1 MLEESTLMQHVVTT
15 EPGHRPERRAAAS
28 APIWHATRPYVAL
41 ELPLAHSKILTNK
54 VTAEFSNA
62 GRSRRRISPPVTTSN
77 NTVFLSYASEDSQ
90 AARRMCAAL
99 QARGIEVWFD
109 QSDLRGG
116 DVWDQR
122 IRRQIKDCAL
132 FVPLVSAN
140 TLRRTE
146 GYFRLEWRLADQ
158 RTHLM
163 ARNKVFIVPVAID
176 AMSDARGDVPESFTA
191 VHWMRVLHDEA
202 RAAFV
207 EHVWHLLSSDEHG
220 AWTAAPAV
228 GSSAALLAQSPPSA
242 LSLIPE
248 KSIAVLPFADM
259 SARGDQ
265 EYFSDGLAE
274 ALIDLLTQVRD
285 LRVPARTSSFSF
297 KGKSDDIATIAQ
309 KLRVAH
315 VLEGSVRKA
324 GHTIRITAR
333 LIRADNGYHLW
344 SKTYDRKV
352 EDIFKVQDEIAGI
365 VVEALKAKLLPA
377 QTVVNPHRT
386 DVTEAYE
393 HYLLAK
399 QFYNRRAVDSAPRA
413 AKALEHALA
422 LDPNY
427 ASAHVLLALTMVNQ
441 IAEDGDPGH
450 VYAEQAVAAAEKAI
464 ALAPDFGEAY
474 SARSYVRLR
483 LRWDWKGAQAD
494 AEKAL
499 QLDPRSNEIQ
509 RRLSLLLGATGR
521 FPEAIA
527 AAQTATEIE
536 PLDVSSW
543 FMLGLSHA
551 AVGESAAGLR
561 ALSHAVELSPESTLA
576 TLYLAAT
583 QLVSGQTTE
592 ALETNT
598 RQQNEPWR
606 WSILAMIEHT
616 LEHPKESQR
625 VLDELISKHGQKSP
639 YRIAVAYAWRG
650 EADSAFG
657 WLQQAY
663 RQRDAALSLLVIEPG
678 LSGVRG
684 DPRFKALLRKMHFPA
699 RRAGIL
705 EAR

>member
-1 MLEESTLMQHVVTT
+1 M
-15 EPGHRPERRAAAS
+15 
-28 APIWHATRPYVAL
+28 
-41 ELPLAHSKILTNK
+41 
-54 VTAEFSNA
+54 
-62 GRSRRRISPPVTTSN
+62 TTSK
-77 NTVFLSYASEDSQ
+77 NTVFLSYASEDSE
-90 AARRMCAAL
+90 AARRICAAL
-99 QARGIEVWFD
+99 QSRGIEVWFD
-109 QSDLRGG
+109 QSNLRGG

-140 TLRRTE
+140 TLKRSE

-176 AMSDARGDVPESFTA
+176 AIPDAAGDVPESFTA
-191 VHWMRVLHDEA
+191 VQWMRVSDGEPP
-202 RAAFV
+202 AAFV
-207 EHVWHLLSSDEHG
+207 EHVWRLLSPDEHG
-220 AWTAAPAV
+220 ARTPAPPAEN
-228 GSSAALLAQSPPSA
+228 SAFLIAQPSPSA
-242 LSLIPE
+242 PSSVPE

-259 SARGDQ
+259 SERKNQ

-274 ALIDLLTQVRD
+274 ALIDLLTQVQD

-297 KGKSDDIATIAQ
+297 KGKANDIATIAQ

-324 GHTIRITAR
+324 GRTIRITAR

-344 SKTYDRKV
+344 SKTYDRNVK
-352 EDIFKVQDEIAGI
+352 DIFKVQDEIADL

-377 QTVVNPHRT
+377 QRVVNPHRT
-386 DVTEAYE
+386 AITEAYE
-393 HYLLAK
+393 QYLLAK
-399 QFYNRRAVDSAPRA
+399 QFYNRRAVDSAHRA
-413 AKALEHALA
+413 ATALENALA

-427 ASAHVLLALTMVNQ
+427 ASAYVLLALSIVNQ

-483 LRWDWKGAQAD
+483 VQWDWSGAQTD
-494 AEKAL
+494 AERAL

-509 RRLSLLLGATGR
+509 RRHSLLLGATGR
-521 FPEAIA
+521 FAEAIT

-543 FMLGLSHA
+543 FMLGLSYTA
-551 AVGESAAGLR
+551 LGESASGHR
-561 ALSHAVELSPESTLA
+561 ALSRAVELSPESTLA

-583 QLVSGQTTE
+583 ELVSGHTAQ
-592 ALETNT
+592 ALETNA
-598 RQQNEPWR
+598 RQQNELWR

-616 LEHPKESQR
+616 LGHPKESQR
-625 VLDELISKHGQKSP
+625 VLDELISKYGLRSP
-639 YRIAVAYAWRG
+639 YRIAVAHAWRG

-657 WLQQAY
+657 RLEQAY

-678 LSGVRG
+678 LSGVRS
-684 DPRFKALLRKMHFPA
+684 DPRFKTLLRKMNFPA
-699 RRAGIL
+699 
-705 EAR
+705 

>member
-1 MLEESTLMQHVVTT
+1 VAAVTT
-15 EPGHRPERRAAAS
+15 A
-28 APIWHATRPYVAL
+28 
-41 ELPLAHSKILTNK
+41 K
-54 VTAEFSNA
+54 
-62 GRSRRRISPPVTTSN
+62 
-77 NTVFLSYASEDSQ
+77 NTVFLSYASEDSE
-90 AARRMCAAL
+90 AARRICAAL
-99 QARGIEVWFD
+99 QTRGIEVWFD

-140 TLRRTE
+140 TLKRTE

-176 AMSDARGDVPESFTA
+176 AMADATGDVPESFMA
-191 VHWMRVLHDEA
+191 VQWMRLLDGEA
-202 RAAFV
+202 PATFV
-207 EHVWHLLSSDEHG
+207 EHVWRLLSANEQG
-220 AWTAAPAV
+220 AGRPAPPLI
-228 GSSAALLAQSPPSA
+228 S
-242 LSLIPE
+242 IPE

-259 SARGDQ
+259 SARKDQ

-274 ALIDLLTQVRD
+274 ELIDLLTQVQD

-297 KGKSDDIATIAQ
+297 KGKSDDIAAIAQ

-324 GHTIRITAR
+324 GHTMRITAR

-344 SKTYDRKV
+344 SKTYDRNV
-352 EDIFKVQDEIAGI
+352 GDIFKVQDEIAGI

-377 QTVVNPHRT
+377 QGVVNPHRT
-386 DVTEAYE
+386 AITEAYE
-393 HYLLAK
+393 RYLLAK
-399 QFYNRRAVDSAPRA
+399 QFYNRRAVDSAHRA
-413 AKALEHALA
+413 AKALEQALA

-427 ASAHVLLALTMVNQ
+427 ASAYVLLALSIVNQ

-464 ALAPDFGEAY
+464 ALAPDLGEAY

-483 LRWDWKGAQAD
+483 LQWDWNGAQAD

-499 QLDPRSNEIQ
+499 QLDPRSNEVQ
-509 RRLSLLLGATGR
+509 RRHSLLLGATGR
-521 FPEAIA
+521 FREAIA

-543 FMLGLSHA
+543 FMLGLSYT
-551 AVGESAAGLR
+551 AVGDSAAGHR
-561 ALSHAVELSPESTLA
+561 ALGRAAELSPESALA
-576 TLYLAAT
+576 TLYLAVTELAT
-583 QLVSGQTTE
+583 DRTTE
-592 ALETNT
+592 ALETNS
-598 RQQNEPWR
+598 RQQNEAWR
-606 WSILAMIEHT
+606 WSTLVMIEHT
-616 LEHPKESQR
+616 LGHLEESQR
-625 VLDELISKHGQKSP
+625 VLDKLIKKYGARTP

-650 EADSAFG
+650 EAASAFG
-657 WLQQAY
+657 WLEQAHL
-663 RQRDAALSLLVIEPG
+663 QRDGALSLLVIEPG
-678 LSGVRG
+678 LSGVRD
-684 DPRFKALLRKMHFPA
+684 DPRFKALLRKMNFPT
-699 RRAGIL
+699 
-705 EAR
+705 

>member
-1 MLEESTLMQHVVTT
+1 VT
-15 EPGHRPERRAAAS
+15 P
-28 APIWHATRPYVAL
+28 
-41 ELPLAHSKILTNK
+41 SK
-54 VTAEFSNA
+54 
-62 GRSRRRISPPVTTSN
+62 
-77 NTVFLSYASEDSQ
+77 NTVFLSYASEDSE
-90 AARRMCAAL
+90 AARRICAAL
-99 QARGIEVWFD
+99 HTRGIEVWFD
-109 QSDLRGG
+109 QSNLRGG

-140 TLRRTE
+140 TLKRSE

-163 ARNKVFIVPVAID
+163 ARNKVFIVPVAIA
-176 AMSDARGDVPESFTA
+176 AMPDGAGDVPESFMA
-191 VHWMRVLHDEA
+191 VQWMRLLDGEA
-202 RAAFV
+202 PDAFV
-207 EHVWHLLSSDEHG
+207 EHLWRLLSPDEHRESSP
-220 AWTAAPAV
+220 APPT
-228 GSSAALLAQSPPSA
+228 GSSAPLILQSTPSA
-242 LSLIPE
+242 LSSIPE

-259 SARGDQ
+259 SAQKDQ

-274 ALIDLLTQVRD
+274 ALIDLLTQVQD

-297 KGKSDDIATIAQ
+297 KGKSDDIAAIAQ

-344 SKTYDRKV
+344 SKTYDRNV

-377 QTVVNPHRT
+377 QRVVNPHRT
-386 DVTEAYE
+386 ASTEAYE
-393 HYLLAK
+393 QYLLAK
-399 QFYNRRAVDSAPRA
+399 QFYNRRAVDSAHRA
-413 AKALEHALA
+413 AKALEQALA

-427 ASAHVLLALTMVNQ
+427 ASAYVLLALSRVNQ

-450 VYAEQAVAAAEKAI
+450 VYAEQALAAAEKAI

-474 SARSYVRLR
+474 SARSYVRMR
-483 LRWDWKGAQAD
+483 LQWDWNGAQAD
-494 AEKAL
+494 ADKAL
-499 QLDPRSNEIQ
+499 QLDPRSNDVQ
-509 RRLSLLLGATGR
+509 RRRSLLLGATGR

-543 FMLGLSHA
+543 FMLGLSYT
-551 AVGESAAGLR
+551 AVGESTPGHR
-561 ALSHAVELSPESTLA
+561 ALSRAVELSPESTLA

-583 QLVSGQTTE
+583 ELVTGQTTE
-592 ALETNT
+592 AQETNG
-598 RQQNEPWR
+598 RQRNEVWR

-616 LEHPKESQR
+616 LGHPKESQR
-625 VLDELISKHGQKSP
+625 VLDELIGKYGPRSP

-657 WLQQAY
+657 WLEQAY
-663 RQRDAALSLLVIEPG
+663 RQRDAALSLLIIEPG

-684 DPRFKALLRKMHFPA
+684 DPRFKALLRKMNFPA
-699 RRAGIL
+699 
-705 EAR
+705 

>member
-1 MLEESTLMQHVVTT
+1 VTT
-15 EPGHRPERRAAAS
+15 P
-28 APIWHATRPYVAL
+28 
-41 ELPLAHSKILTNK
+41 K
-54 VTAEFSNA
+54 
-62 GRSRRRISPPVTTSN
+62 
-77 NTVFLSYASEDSQ
+77 NTVFLSYASEDSA
-90 AARRMCAAL
+90 AARRICAAL
-99 QARGIEVWFD
+99 QTRGIEVWFD

-122 IRRQIKDCAL
+122 IRRQIKNCAL

-140 TLRRTE
+140 TLKRTE

-176 AMSDARGDVPESFTA
+176 AMPDAAGDVPESFMA
-191 VHWMRVLHDEA
+191 VQWMRLLDGEA
-202 RAAFV
+202 PAAFV
-207 EHVWHLLSSDEHG
+207 EHVWRLLSADEHG
-220 AWTAAPAV
+220 AGTSVPAAAR
-228 GSSAALLAQSPPSA
+228 SASLTAQSTPSA
-242 LSLIPE
+242 LSSIPQ

-259 SARGDQ
+259 SARKDQ

-274 ALIDLLTQVRD
+274 ALIELLTQVQD

-324 GHTIRITAR
+324 GHIMRITAR

-344 SKTYDRKV
+344 SKTYDRNV
-352 EDIFKVQDEIAGI
+352 EDIFRVQDEIAGI

-377 QTVVNPHRT
+377 QRVVNPHRT
-386 DVTEAYE
+386 AITEAYE
-393 HYLLAK
+393 QYLLAK
-399 QFYNRRAVDSAPRA
+399 QFYNRRAVDSAQRA
-413 AKALEHALA
+413 GKALEQALA
-422 LDPNY
+422 LDPDY
-427 ASAHVLLALTMVNQ
+427 ASAYVLLALSIVNQ
-441 IAEDGDPGH
+441 IAEEGDPGH

-464 ALAPDFGEAY
+464 ALAPEFAEAY

-483 LRWDWKGAQAD
+483 LQWDWNGAQAD

-499 QLDPRSNEIQ
+499 QLDPRSNEVQ
-509 RRLSLLLGATGR
+509 RRHSLLLGATGR
-521 FPEAIA
+521 FREAIA

-543 FMLGLSHA
+543 FMLGLA
-551 AVGESAAGLR
+551 YTAVGESAAGHR
-561 ALSHAVELSPESTLA
+561 ALSRAVDLSPESALA
-576 TLYLAAT
+576 TLYLAVTELAT
-583 QLVSGQTTE
+583 GQTTE
-592 ALETNT
+592 ALETNG
-598 RQQNEPWR
+598 RQQNEAWR

-616 LEHPKESQR
+616 LGHPKESQR
-625 VLDELISKHGQKSP
+625 VLDQLIKKYAPRTP

-650 EADSAFG
+650 EADSAFD
-657 WLQQAY
+657 WLEQAH
-663 RQRDAALSLLVIEPG
+663 RQRDGALSLLVIEPG

-684 DPRFKALLRKMHFPA
+684 DPRFKALLRKMNFPA
-699 RRAGIL
+699 
-705 EAR
+705 